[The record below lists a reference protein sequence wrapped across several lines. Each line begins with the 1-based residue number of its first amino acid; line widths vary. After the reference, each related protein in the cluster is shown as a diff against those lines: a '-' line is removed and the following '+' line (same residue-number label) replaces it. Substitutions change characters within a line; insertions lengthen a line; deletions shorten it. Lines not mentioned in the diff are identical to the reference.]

1 MECEW
6 SVPLAP
12 VTSIQESS
20 LATTSRIV
28 SFFMASC
35 IISATSCAVECI
47 SPAHSSK
54 SRPCGF
60 LKSVPV
66 QPSFLARSF
75 MAFTN
80 VASASLVLGSIF
92 LPTYSASTMAA
103 SLPEGIIRPRSAC
116 STVSSSPSS
125 KPAVELPTVA
135 AALLTVTFSSIL
147 QFSTVRIAVMT
158 LVIEAIL
165 TCSSASRA

>member
-1 MECEW
+1 MHIA
-6 SVPLAP
+6 SPL
-12 VTSIQESS
+12 I
-20 LATTSRIV
+20 
-28 SFFMASC
+28 
-35 IISATSCAVECI
+35 
-47 SPAHSSK
+47 K
-54 SRPCGF
+54 
-60 LKSVPV
+60 V
-66 QPSFLARSF
+66 QTMRVFKKRTGAAELLARSF

-103 SLPEGIIRPRSAC
+103 SLPEGNHQAAQC
-116 STVSSSPSS
+116 LLHGKLVAFEQA
-125 KPAVELPTVA
+125 AVELPTVA

-165 TCSSASRA
+165 TCSSAPRP